1 MQAPSLINQ
10 RVRIIK
16 SLILL
21 YERRYMRLTK
31 IYISLKDYQN
41 AATIKLE
48 STYHAMHLPSPRD
61 QTQRRASK

>member
-1 MQAPSLINQ
+1 
-10 RVRIIK
+10 
-16 SLILL
+16 
-21 YERRYMRLTK
+21 MRLTK